1 LQIFRWAGALAEP
14 LREPLRLTGWLLL
27 AGGLFAGALVAG
39 SLVAGSVL
47 VGRSG
52 RQPGASATGQ
62 PVSADEFRRE
72 LVDLPLCGTPATG
85 PLAGKAMCTI
95 HFADGSAT
103 LAGSG
108 VMARGYWQFEGDTVC
123 RRDQRDPVEQ
133 ERCVRY
139 ERLADGRYRNSDGV
153 VVCIGPCA
161 ERR

>member
-1 LQIFRWAGALAEP
+1 MQTFRRAGAAVVLLMLTGCWE
-14 LREPLRLTGWLLL
+14 REPAQPA
-27 AGGLFAGALVAG
+27 AGK
-39 SLVAGSVL
+39 
-47 VGRSG
+47 
-52 RQPGASATGQ
+52 
-62 PVSADEFRRE
+62 PVSADDFRRE

-85 PLAGKAMCTI
+85 PVAGKAMCTI

-108 VMARGYWQFEGDTVC
+108 VVARGFWQFEGDAVC

-139 ERLADGRYRNSDGV
+139 ERLANGRFRNSDGV
-153 VVCIGPCA
+153 VICIGPCA

>member
-1 LQIFRWAGALAEP
+1 VQTFRRAGAAVVLLMLTGCWE
-14 LREPLRLTGWLLL
+14 REPAQPA
-27 AGGLFAGALVAG
+27 AGK
-39 SLVAGSVL
+39 
-47 VGRSG
+47 
-52 RQPGASATGQ
+52 
-62 PVSADEFRRE
+62 PVSADDFRRE

-85 PLAGKAMCTI
+85 PVAGKAMCTI

-108 VMARGYWQFEGDTVC
+108 VVARGFWQFEGDAVC

-139 ERLADGRYRNSDGV
+139 ERLANGRFRNSDGV
-153 VVCIGPCA
+153 VICIGPCA

>member
-1 LQIFRWAGALAEP
+1 MRTFGRAGGAVAL
-14 LREPLRLTGWLLL
+14 LMLTGCWDREPAKPL
-27 AGGLFAGALVAG
+27 A
-39 SLVAGSVL
+39 
-47 VGRSG
+47 
-52 RQPGASATGQ
+52 GQ
-62 PVSADEFRRE
+62 PVSADDFRRE
-72 LVDLPLCGTPATG
+72 LVNVPLCGTPATG
-85 PLAGKAMCTI
+85 PVAGKAMCTI

-108 VMARGYWQFEGDTVC
+108 VVARGYWQFEGNAVC

-139 ERLADGRYRNSDGV
+139 ERLTDGRYRNSDGV

>member
-1 LQIFRWAGALAEP
+1 MQTFRRAGAAVVLLMLTGCWE
-14 LREPLRLTGWLLL
+14 REP
-27 AGGLFAGALVAG
+27 AQPVAG
-39 SLVAGSVL
+39 K
-47 VGRSG
+47 
-52 RQPGASATGQ
+52 
-62 PVSADEFRRE
+62 PVSADDFRRE

-85 PLAGKAMCTI
+85 PVAGKAMCTI

-108 VMARGYWQFEGDTVC
+108 VVARGFWQFEGDAVC

-139 ERLADGRYRNSDGV
+139 ERLANGRFRNSDGV
-153 VVCIGPCA
+153 VICIGPCA